1 MRADAVTSP
10 ASTTTSA
17 ASVVSTQMVAEVS
30 STNRSRGPSR
40 SGPSGSSLTANT
52 YRVTSWPPPTSSS
65 TCPTGRRGRP
75 GSRSTTTAPEAWLRI
90 AKKGS
95 GLASVS
101 IGEALDG
108 ALCFGWIDGQRRGLD
123 EVSFLQR
130 YCPRR
135 ARSSWSQ
142 VNVEKVARLTAEG
155 RMRPAGPGRGRRR
168 AGGRSLGRGVRAA
181 ATATVPDD
189 LAAALA
195 ADPVAAAAFEALG
208 RSERYAVMLPV
219 LKATSPSGP
228 APGGSSRAVGRLSG
242 R

>member
-1 MRADAVTSP
+1 VAAPDVVLDLPDGP
-10 ASTTTSA
+10 AWEA
-17 ASVVSTQMVAEVS
+17 WLEEHH
-30 STNRSRGPSR
+30 
-40 SGPSGSSLTANT
+40 
-52 YRVTSWPPPTSSS
+52 
-65 TCPTGRRGRP
+65 
-75 GSRSTTTAPEAWLRI
+75 TTAPEAWLRI

-95 GLASVS
+95 GLASLS

-135 ARSSWSQ
+135 ARSTWSQ

-155 RMRPAGPGRGRRR
+155 RMRPAGQAEVDAARADGRWE
-168 AGGRSLGRGVRAA
+168 AA
-181 ATATVPDD
+181 YERQSTATVPDD

-195 ADPVAAAAFEALG
+195 ADPTAAAAFEALG

-219 LKATSPSGP
+219 LKATSPS
-228 APGGSSRAVGRLSG
+228 ARAKRVEQAVARLSG

>member
-1 MRADAVTSP
+1 MAAPDVVLDLPDGP
-10 ASTTTSA
+10 AWEA
-17 ASVVSTQMVAEVS
+17 WLEEHHA
-30 STNRSRGPSR
+30 
-40 SGPSGSSLTANT
+40 
-52 YRVTSWPPPTSSS
+52 
-65 TCPTGRRGRP
+65 
-75 GSRSTTTAPEAWLRI
+75 TAPEAWLRI

-95 GLASVS
+95 GLASLS

-123 EVSFLQR
+123 DVSFLQR

-135 ARSSWSQ
+135 ARSTWSQ

-155 RMRPAGPGRGRRR
+155 RMRPAGQAEVDAARADGRWD
-168 AGGRSLGRGVRAA
+168 AA
-181 ATATVPDD
+181 YERQSTATVPDD

-219 LKATSPSGP
+219 LKATSPSARAQAGRASGGP
-228 APGGSSRAVGRLSG
+228 AQRALTRVTSNVVGAGTAPNLAFG

>member
-1 MRADAVTSP
+1 MAAPDVVLDLPDGP
-10 ASTTTSA
+10 AWEA
-17 ASVVSTQMVAEVS
+17 WLEEHHA
-30 STNRSRGPSR
+30 
-40 SGPSGSSLTANT
+40 
-52 YRVTSWPPPTSSS
+52 
-65 TCPTGRRGRP
+65 
-75 GSRSTTTAPEAWLRI
+75 TAPEAWLRI

-95 GLASVS
+95 GLASLS

-123 EVSFLQR
+123 DVSFLQR

-135 ARSSWSQ
+135 ARSTWSQ

-155 RMRPAGPGRGRRR
+155 RMRPAGQAEVDAARADGRWD
-168 AGGRSLGRGVRAA
+168 AA
-181 ATATVPDD
+181 YERQSTATVPDD

-219 LKATSPSGP
+219 LKATSPS
-228 APGGSSRAVGRLSG
+228 ARARQVDRALVQLRRWRGGSSPVTRPSHRPHSHRSRDGASATSSTGDGRG
-242 R
+242 

>member
-1 MRADAVTSP
+1 VGAPDDVLDLPDGP
-10 ASTTTSA
+10 AWEA
-17 ASVVSTQMVAEVS
+17 WLEEHHA
-30 STNRSRGPSR
+30 
-40 SGPSGSSLTANT
+40 
-52 YRVTSWPPPTSSS
+52 
-65 TCPTGRRGRP
+65 
-75 GSRSTTTAPEAWLRI
+75 TAPEAWLRI

-123 EVSFLQR
+123 AVSFLQR

-142 VNVEKVARLTAEG
+142 VNVEKVARLTAAG
-155 RMRPAGPGRGRRR
+155 RMRPAGQAEVDAARADGRWD
-168 AGGRSLGRGVRAA
+168 AA
-181 ATATVPDD
+181 YERQSTATVPDD
-189 LAAALA
+189 LADALA

-219 LKATSPSGP
+219 LKATSPS
-228 APGGSSRAVGRLSG
+228 ARAHQVARAVVQLRPVTQ
-242 R
+242 